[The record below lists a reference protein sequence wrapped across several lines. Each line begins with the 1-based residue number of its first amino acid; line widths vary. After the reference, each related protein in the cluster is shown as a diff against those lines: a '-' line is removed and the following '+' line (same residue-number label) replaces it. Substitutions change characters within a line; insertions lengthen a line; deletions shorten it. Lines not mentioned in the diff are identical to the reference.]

1 MNAVSGT
8 SKIAS
13 LPKTSIIGVVATT
26 PAATS
31 ARERPISRVPSA
43 AVKTTVAIAARA
55 LSASLAGDRV
65 SETAAGACRSP
76 TARECRGA
84 ALTRLRR
91 RRVDDERGR
100 ERQPVG
106 RDGVRAIPPGGRE
119 PDEGRCGGAGLHGH
133 LD

>member
-55 LSASLAGDRV
+55 AGRR
-65 SETAAGACRSP
+65 AATSP
-76 TARECRGA
+76 TPSTRKA
-84 ALTRLRR
+84 AATS
-91 RRVDDERGR
+91 
-100 ERQPVG
+100 QKKST
-106 RDGVRAIPPGGRE
+106 
-119 PDEGRCGGAGLHGH
+119 GLSR
-133 LD
+133 